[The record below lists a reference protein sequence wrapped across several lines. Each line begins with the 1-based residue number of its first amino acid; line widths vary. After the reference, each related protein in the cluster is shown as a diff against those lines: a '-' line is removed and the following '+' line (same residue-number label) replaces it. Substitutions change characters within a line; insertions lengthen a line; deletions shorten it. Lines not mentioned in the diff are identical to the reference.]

1 MTIEYMWWSS
11 MLLCPRKSTL
21 PHNLRSYHSDVPKI
35 GNSLWPSNTGST
47 PSSHDLT
54 ALLAFPTCHTT
65 SGLNLHFRELYIQVR
80 PQFGR
85 QENLKTGEAMA
96 GAKT

>member
-35 GNSLWPSNTGST
+35 GNSLAIK
-47 PSSHDLT
+47 H
-54 ALLAFPTCHTT
+54 
-65 SGLNLHFRELYIQVR
+65 REYTQQ
-80 PQFGR
+80 P
-85 QENLKTGEAMA
+85 
-96 GAKT
+96 